1 MLPVGS
7 GEYEHTYAEWVLPKL
22 QYERGGYELS
32 QEEVS
37 RPADCAFFQIYDEAK
52 LSERLAYL
60 VLYPIG

>member
-1 MLPVGS
+1 MQMLPMGG

-37 RPADCAFFQIYDEAK
+37 RPADCAFSGI
-52 LSERLAYL
+52 
-60 VLYPIG
+60 